1 MNEPLRIIFMGTP
14 LFAVATLEALIA
26 AGHKVQCVVTMP
38 DRPKGRGGKKTVGP
52 VKASA
57 LRNNIEVLE
66 PETIKH
72 GPFIERLKAIAPDF
86 VVVVAYGK
94 ILPQAV
100 LNIPRYGCVNLHASL
115 LPKYRGPSPINR
127 AVINGDEETGVTTM
141 LMDKGMDTGPM
152 LLKER
157 LLIGESDTAEDL
169 SKRLSASGAGLVV
182 RTLEEMRD
190 GLVKPE
196 PQDESEASYAGFLK
210 KEDGRIDWSS
220 DAGLIKN
227 LVRGMYPW
235 PGAYTFHNGNFL
247 KVHRGDVAPTNDAG
261 KALPPGTITGVSD
274 GFIGVACGQGAYNI
288 TELQMQGRKRL
299 SSADFLKG
307 YRLKEG
313 DRLG

>member
-14 LFAVATLEALIA
+14 VFAVPALEALIA
-26 AGHKVQCVVTMP
+26 AGHKVQCAVTMP

-52 VKASA
+52 VKAAA
-57 LRNNIEVLE
+57 LSNNIEVLE
-66 PETIKH
+66 PESIRH
-72 GPFIERLKAIAPDF
+72 APFIERLKSISPDF
-86 VVVVAYGK
+86 IVVVAYGK
-94 ILPQAV
+94 ILPVAV

-127 AVINGDEETGVTTM
+127 AVINGDKETGVTTM
-141 LMDKGMDTGPM
+141 LMDRGMDTGPM

-157 LLIGESDTAEDL
+157 LLIGGSDTAEDL
-169 SKRLSASGAGLVV
+169 SKRLSSSGAALVV
-182 RTLEEMRD
+182 RTLEMMRD
-190 GLVKPE
+190 GLIKPE

-210 KEDGRIDWSS
+210 KEDGLIDWSM

-235 PGAYTFHNGNFL
+235 PGAYTFHDGNFL
-247 KVHRGDVAPTNDAG
+247 KIHRGNAAPANDAD
-261 KALPPGTITGVSD
+261 KAIPPGTITDVSG
-274 GFIGVACGQGAYNI
+274 GFIEVVCGKGAYNI
-288 TELQMQGRKRL
+288 TELQMQGRKRM

-307 YRLKEG
+307 YRLTVG